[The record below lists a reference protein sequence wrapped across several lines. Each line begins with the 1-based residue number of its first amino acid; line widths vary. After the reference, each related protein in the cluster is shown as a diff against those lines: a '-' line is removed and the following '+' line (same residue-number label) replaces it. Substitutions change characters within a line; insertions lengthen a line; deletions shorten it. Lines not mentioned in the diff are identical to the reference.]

1 MRAPPHAAAWAVG
14 AAFGSLGTLPCALFV
29 LWLSS
34 PPVWSSAATHQTRKR
49 EFGRLTTATRAPTG
63 RPPILKSRHHRQP
76 LQIPRPFHQPPPPT
90 AMAEQPPLV
99 TLNVGGRLF
108 TVLRATLRSRPGSL
122 LSALFSGEWEPT
134 AVRDEHGHPFID
146 R

>member
-1 MRAPPHAAAWAVG
+1 
-14 AAFGSLGTLPCALFV
+14 
-29 LWLSS
+29 
-34 PPVWSSAATHQTRKR
+34 
-49 EFGRLTTATRAPTG
+49 
-63 RPPILKSRHHRQP
+63 
-76 LQIPRPFHQPPPPT
+76 
-90 AMAEQPPLV
+90 MAEQPPLV

-122 LSALFSGEWEPT
+122 LSAMFSGEWEPT